1 MKLSKREKILINSRR
16 KFIIRINTSKKIL
29 AYRKASVPSKG
40 EQRVM
45 DYLNREGIKFRRE
58 YFFKGLYNNE
68 TKQLLYFDFYL
79 LDYNC
84 CIEYDGEQH
93 YSNDKSE
100 RSKVNDFLKNAFCHK
115 NNIPLLRIKYDD
127 FDNVELLICKFF
139 DKHFS
144 LSGI

>member
-1 MKLSKREKILINSRR
+1 MKLTKKEKSLIQSRR
-16 KFIIRINTSKKIL
+16 KFISRINTSKKIL
-29 AYRKASVPSKG
+29 AYRKASIPSKG
-40 EQRVM
+40 EQKVM
-45 DYLNREGIKFRRE
+45 DYLNSEGIRFRRE
-58 YFFKGLYNNE
+58 HFFKGLYNNE

-93 YSNDKSE
+93 YSKDKTE
-100 RSKVNDFLKNAFCHK
+100 RAKVSDFLKNAYCIK
-115 NNIPLLRIKYDD
+115 NNIPLLRIKYNE
-127 FDNVELLICKFF
+127 FDNIELLICRFF